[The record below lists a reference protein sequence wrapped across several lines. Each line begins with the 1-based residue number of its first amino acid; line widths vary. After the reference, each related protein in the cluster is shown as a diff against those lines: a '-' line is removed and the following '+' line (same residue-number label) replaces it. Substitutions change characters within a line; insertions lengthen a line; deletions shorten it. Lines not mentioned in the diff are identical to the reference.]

1 MVIGLSAWSP
11 IWSVIIPVLQNWT
24 NAKRESD
31 LFNHEDE
38 YRLNDLSRIPVN
50 KGTNSRVGWTKYSD
64 LYETVHPSFD
74 LISLCLLTGV
84 ECGKGLLDDTK
95 SCYQLIITV
104 TCTNSKKTGAFLFD
118 ERAFVHSKC
127 PK

>member
-50 KGTNSRVGWTKYSD
+50 KGTNSRVGWTNTVICMKLSIRVSTSF
-64 LYETVHPSFD
+64 LYVC
-74 LISLCLLTGV
+74 SL
-84 ECGKGLLDDTK
+84 ERNSGKVYWTTQ
-95 SCYQLIITV
+95 SPV
-104 TCTNSKKTGAFLFD
+104 TN
-118 ERAFVHSKC
+118 
-127 PK
+127 